1 MRNQS
6 QHSGSCAFV
15 PYVLFLG
22 FVLARLAPL
31 AEAYSYKFFQ
41 LFGAMTHSVPEV
53 CEHIWDLTQQRAM
66 ACLLGKRCSGIR
78 SAPAQAAVDWKMLGL
93 SAKKKK
99 KMSSTLNVNL

>member
-1 MRNQS
+1 MSFPESHVQRVVAIMWMRNQS

-53 CEHIWDLTQQRAM
+53 CEH
-66 ACLLGKRCSGIR
+66 
-78 SAPAQAAVDWKMLGL
+78 V
-93 SAKKKK
+93 
-99 KMSSTLNVNL
+99 